1 MFTIPIPADF
11 AAWRTTARKLL
22 ANEIHPSETLWSDT
36 DSLFATAEI
45 PEKPGSPLKVPA
57 SFVDMAQSIS
67 AHRSDEQWPLLY
79 SLLWRITHGE
89 RHLLKIATDPE
100 VHRATSMRKHIS
112 RDSHK
117 MHAFVRF
124 RKIGED
130 PATGREQFVSWFE
143 PDHKILR
150 QNASFFRKRFTSMDW
165 AIFTPDEC
173 MFWYEGK
180 IHFKPGAKKSDVPSS
195 DAHED
200 LWKTYYKNIFNP
212 ARLKTKAMQAEMPK
226 KYWKNLP
233 EAELIDG
240 LIQSSTNRTDQMLEN
255 PTSPEKPA
263 PKNKYL
269 ETLKSLPDGSEEE
282 S

>member
-1 MFTIPIPADF
+1 MVTITTPGDF
-11 AAWRTTARKLL
+11 PSWRSTARNLL
-22 ANEIHPSETLWSDT
+22 ANEIHPNQTLWSDT
-36 DSLFATAEI
+36 ETLFSTSEI
-45 PEKPGSPLKVPA
+45 SASSSTPLKVPA
-57 SFVDMAQSIS
+57 AFLKLAKTIS
-67 AHRSDEQWPLLY
+67 AHRSEDQWSLLY

-89 RHLLKIATDPE
+89 RHLLSVTTDAE
-100 VHRATSMRKHIS
+100 VHRAFSMEKQIR

-130 PATGREQFVSWFE
+130 LETGREQFVSWFE

-150 QNASFFRKRFTSMDW
+150 QNASFFRKRFANMDW

-173 MFWYEGK
+173 MHWNGTE
-180 IHFKPGAKKSDVPSS
+180 IHFTPGADKSEVPSS

-200 LWKTYYKNIFNP
+200 LWRTYYKSIFNP

-233 EAELIDG
+233 EADLIDELI
-240 LIQSSTNRTDQMLEN
+240 SSSAHRTQEMLET

-263 PKNKYL
+263 PKNDYL
-269 ETLKSLPDGSEEE
+269 EALKDLPDSAGS
-282 S
+282 